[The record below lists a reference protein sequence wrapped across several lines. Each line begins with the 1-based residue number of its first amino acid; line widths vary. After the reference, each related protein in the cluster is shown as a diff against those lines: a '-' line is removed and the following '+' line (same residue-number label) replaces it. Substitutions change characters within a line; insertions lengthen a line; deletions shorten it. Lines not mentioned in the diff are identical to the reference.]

1 MIIVTIEK
9 PAHYEQAFANWINI
23 FKFFESINQPDKKV
37 INAVSVSAFFDQL
50 ILEFYQRQNYDPDFF
65 ISEFIFWSE
74 HILDP
79 LSASLNH
86 NVFTVTEVINQMN
99 RTTKVH
105 CLYYSFAVILFLFN
119 RRTLLPAGIDNTGVH
134 LCLL

>member
-50 ILEFYQRQNYDPDFF
+50 ILEFYQRQNYDSDFF

-74 HILDP
+74 HILDL
-79 LSASLNH
+79 LSVSL
-86 NVFTVTEVINQMN
+86 INITHIHYVYRACHKADEARQSSKIMES
-99 RTTKVH
+99 
-105 CLYYSFAVILFLFN
+105 Y
-119 RRTLLPAGIDNTGVH
+119 P
-134 LCLL
+134 

>member
-1 MIIVTIEK
+1 M
-9 PAHYEQAFANWINI
+9 NWLKYYLFSELID
-23 FKFFESINQPDKKV
+23 QPDKKV

-50 ILEFYQRQNYDPDFF
+50 ILEFYQRQNYDSDFF

-79 LSASLNH
+79 LSASLDH
-86 NVFTVTEVINQMN
+86 KVFTVAEAVNRMN

-105 CLYYSFAVILFLFN
+105 CLYYSFAFILFLFN
-119 RRTLLPAGIDNTGVH
+119 RRTLPSDGIDYTGVH
-134 LCLL
+134 LCLI